1 MQRLERS
8 ENPDRP
14 FFPHRRR
21 RFDFCNDTISVVAT
35 LQLIEKFDILQIGNM

>member
-1 MQRLERS
+1 MIELDTKTPGYKDKISDYMQRLERS

-21 RFDFCNDTISVVAT
+21 YNF
-35 LQLIEKFDILQIGNM
+35 